1 MLNPYPILTVFITIS
16 EAFGGGEKQKMSGKN
31 RTILIL
37 LILQAFG
44 LSRNP
49 LHLP

>member
-1 MLNPYPILTVFITIS
+1 LPVFDT
-16 EAFGGGEKQKMSGKN
+16 FLGGEKQKISGKN

-49 LHLP
+49 LHLT